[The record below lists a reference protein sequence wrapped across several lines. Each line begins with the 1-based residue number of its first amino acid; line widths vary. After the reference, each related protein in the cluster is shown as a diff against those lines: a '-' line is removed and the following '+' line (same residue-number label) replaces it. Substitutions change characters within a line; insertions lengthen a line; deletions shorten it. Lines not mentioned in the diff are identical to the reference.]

1 MSFQAYLNNIKTKT
15 GKTPDDFKKLA
26 EKKSILNK
34 NTKAGDLVKWLKEEF
49 DLGHGHSM
57 AIWKSF
63 QDNGWVGA
71 MGKETMGK
79 IAIGKKA
86 ISKEAISKK
95 ASAKKTKGNG
105 KELVDR
111 YIAGFSKEMQVL
123 LEKMRS
129 IISRAAPEAE
139 ETIGYGIPTFKL
151 NGNLVHFGG
160 YKNHIGF
167 YPAPSAIKAFE
178 KELSVYEGA
187 KGSVQFPA
195 DKPLPVALISK
206 IIQYRVKENEAK
218 APKTKKA
225 K

>member
-1 MSFQAYLNNIKTKT
+1 MSFQAYLDNIKNKT
-15 GKTPDDFKKLA
+15 GKTPADFKKLA
-26 EKKSILNK
+26 ENKNVLNE

-71 MGKETMGK
+71 MGKKTTGK
-79 IAIGKKA
+79 ESTGNKS
-86 ISKEAISKK
+86 ISKEVKSKK
-95 ASAKKTKGNG
+95 PVPANEKSNG
-105 KELVDR
+105 KQLVEA
-111 YIAGFSKEMQVL
+111 YITGFSKEMQAL
-123 LEKMRS
+123 LQKMRAT
-129 IISRAAPEAE
+129 ISKAAPGAE

-167 YPAPSAIKAFE
+167 YPAPSAIKKFE

-195 DKPLPVALISK
+195 DKPLPVALITK
-206 IIQYRVKENEAK
+206 IVQYRVKENETK
-218 APKTKKA
+218 TSKTKKA